1 MIETQSISKEV
12 LAAILKGI
20 DEGIHVV
27 DLNGITIFYNEIAA
41 RHDGLEVSEV
51 IGKPVLKVFP
61 SLDEE
66 TSTLLK
72 VMKTK
77 TPIYNQTQSYV
88 NLHGAQIETIN
99 TTLPITVN
107 GKVAGAVE
115 IAKDYSRLKL
125 LSESLLDLR
134 KKIKQPVKKTGAVN
148 NVQYTFDS
156 LLTINKE
163 MKNIKKEAA
172 KLAKS
177 DSSILVFGESGCGKE
192 LFVQGLHHASSRTEG
207 PFIAQNCAAIPE
219 SLLESILFG
228 TAKGGYTGAVDRPGL
243 FELADGGTLFLDEI
257 HAMPIELQA
266 KLLRVLEDGIVRRVG
281 SPKSSRVNVRV
292 IAAMN
297 IHPVEALEKNQMRK
311 DLFYRL
317 NVLTFGLLPLRERK
331 EDIEFLAHHFIK
343 RFNQVLNKSLS
354 GIGDDVL
361 AFFRQYHWPG
371 NVRELK
377 HTIEYM
383 MNVCEQDFLKA
394 EDLPVIMKQQLQKN
408 IQDFSLNVQ
417 PLKASM
423 EKQEKAL
430 IEKALQET
438 NGNIKKAAKLLE
450 VPRQTLQY
458 KLAKYNI
465 EINKRILVCNT
476 HESAE

>member
-1 MIETQSISKEV
+1 MTETQSISKEV

-27 DLNGITIFYNEIAA
+27 DLDGNTIFYNEIAA

-51 IGKPVLKVFP
+51 IGRPVLKVFP
-61 SLDEE
+61 SLDKE

-77 TPIYNQTQSYV
+77 KPIYNQTQSYV

-99 TTLPITVN
+99 TTLPITVD

-134 KKIKQPVKKTGAVN
+134 KKIKQPVKKKTPVQ
-148 NVQYTFDS
+148 NVQYTLDS
-156 LLTINKE
+156 LLTVNQE
-163 MKNIKKEAA
+163 MQKIKKEAA

-192 LFVQGLHHASSRTEG
+192 LFVQGLHHASSRAAG

-228 TAKGGYTGAVDRPGL
+228 TAKGSYTGAVDRPGL

-281 SPKSSRVNVRV
+281 SPKSTHVDVRV

-297 IHPVEALEKNQMRK
+297 IHPVEALERNQIRT

-317 NVLTFGLLPLRERK
+317 NVLTFGLLPLRDRK
-331 EDIEFLAHHFIK
+331 EDIEFLAHHFM
-343 RFNQVLNKSLS
+343 RGFNQVLDKNLS
-354 GIGDDVL
+354 GIGEDVL

-383 MNVCEQDFLKA
+383 MNVCEDHFLKA
-394 EDLPVIMKQQLQKN
+394 EDLPVIMKQQLQKDE
-408 IQDFSLNVQ
+408 QAVSLKVQ

-423 EKQEKAL
+423 EEQEKAL
-430 IEKALQET
+430 IKKALLET
-438 NGNIKKAAKLLE
+438 NGNIKRAAKLLE

-465 EINKRILVCNT
+465 DINNGSLVCSNY
-476 HESAE
+476 ESAE

>member
-1 MIETQSISKEV
+1 MTETQSISKEV

-27 DLNGITIFYNEIAA
+27 DLNGNTIFYNEIAA
-41 RHDGLEVSEV
+41 RHDGLEISEV
-51 IGKPVLKVFP
+51 IGRSVLKVFP
-61 SLDEE
+61 SLNKE

-77 TPIYNQTQSYV
+77 KPIYNQTQLYV

-99 TTLPITVN
+99 TTLPITVD

-134 KKIKQPVKKTGAVN
+134 KKIKQPVKKTAAIS
-148 NVQYTFDS
+148 NVQYTLDS

-163 MKNIKKEAA
+163 MQNIKKEAA

-177 DSSILVFGESGCGKE
+177 DSPILVFGESGCGKE
-192 LFVQGLHHASSRTEG
+192 LFVQGLHHASSRADG

-228 TAKGGYTGAVDRPGL
+228 TAKGSYTGAVDRQGI

-281 SPKSSRVNVRV
+281 SPKSSQVNVRV
-292 IAAMN
+292 VAAMN
-297 IHPVEALEKNQMRK
+297 IHPMEALEKNQIRT

-317 NVLTFGLLPLRERK
+317 NVLTFGLLPLRDRK
-331 EDIEFLAHHFIK
+331 EDIKFLASHFI
-343 RFNQVLNKSLS
+343 RGFNQVFYKNLS
-354 GIGDDVL
+354 GIREDVL
-361 AFFRQYHWPG
+361 AFFRQYPWPG

-383 MNVCEQDFLKA
+383 MNVCEEDFLRA
-394 EDLPVIMKQQLQKN
+394 EDLPVIMKQQLQKDK
-408 IQDFSLNVQ
+408 QGFSIKVQ
-417 PLKASM
+417 SLKASM
-423 EKQEKAL
+423 EEHEKSL
-430 IEKALQET
+430 IEKALQQT
-438 NGNIKKAAKLLE
+438 SGNIKRAAKLLE

-458 KLAKYNI
+458 KLTKYNI
-465 EINKRILVCNT
+465 KNNDQQPVCSKY
-476 HESAE
+476 ESAE

>member
-1 MIETQSISKEV
+1 MTETQSISKEV
-12 LAAILKGI
+12 LGAILKGI

-27 DLNGITIFYNEIAA
+27 DLNGNTIFYNEIAA

-51 IGKPVLKVFP
+51 IGRPVLKVFP
-61 SLDEE
+61 SLDKE

-77 TPIYNQTQSYV
+77 KPIYNQTQSYV

-99 TTLPITVN
+99 TTLPITVD

-134 KKIKQPVKKTGAVN
+134 KKIKQPVKKKTPVQ
-148 NVQYTFDS
+148 NVQYTLDS
-156 LLTINKE
+156 LLTVNQE
-163 MKNIKKEAA
+163 MQKIKKEAA

-192 LFVQGLHHASSRTEG
+192 LFVQGLHHASSRAAG

-228 TAKGGYTGAVDRPGL
+228 TAKGSYTGAVDRPGL

-281 SPKSSRVNVRV
+281 SPKSTHVDVRV

-297 IHPVEALEKNQMRK
+297 IHPVEALERNQIRT

-317 NVLTFGLLPLRERK
+317 NVLTFGLLPLRDRK
-331 EDIEFLAHHFIK
+331 VDIEFLAHHFM
-343 RFNQVLNKSLS
+343 RGFNQVLEKNLS
-354 GIGDDVL
+354 GIGEDVL

-383 MNVCEQDFLKA
+383 MNVCEDRFLKA

-408 IQDFSLNVQ
+408 DQAVSLKVQ

-423 EKQEKAL
+423 EEQEKAL
-430 IEKALQET
+430 INKALLET
-438 NGNIKKAAKLLE
+438 NGNIKRAAKLLE

-465 EINKRILVCNT
+465 DINNASLVCSNY
-476 HESAE
+476 ESAE

>member
-1 MIETQSISKEV
+1 MTETQSISKEV

-27 DLNGITIFYNEIAA
+27 DLDGNTIFYNEIAA

-51 IGKPVLKVFP
+51 IGRPVLKVFP
-61 SLDEE
+61 SLDKE

-77 TPIYNQTQSYV
+77 KPIYNQTQSYV

-99 TTLPITVN
+99 TTLPITVD

-134 KKIKQPVKKTGAVN
+134 KKIKQPVKKRTPVQ
-148 NVQYTFDS
+148 NVQYTLDS
-156 LLTINKE
+156 LLTVNHE
-163 MKNIKKEAA
+163 MQKIKKEAA

-192 LFVQGLHHASSRTEG
+192 LFVQGLHHASSRAAG

-228 TAKGGYTGAVDRPGL
+228 TAKGSYTGAVDRPGL

-281 SPKSSRVNVRV
+281 SPKSTHVDVRV

-297 IHPVEALEKNQMRK
+297 IHPVEALERNQIRT

-317 NVLTFGLLPLRERK
+317 NVLTFGLLPLRDRK
-331 EDIEFLAHHFIK
+331 EDIEFLAHHFM
-343 RFNQVLNKSLS
+343 RGFNQVLDKNLS
-354 GIGDDVL
+354 GVGEDVL

-383 MNVCEQDFLKA
+383 MNVCEDHFLKA
-394 EDLPVIMKQQLQKN
+394 EDLPVIMKQQLQKDE
-408 IQDFSLNVQ
+408 QAVSLKVQ

-423 EKQEKAL
+423 EEQEKAL
-430 IEKALQET
+430 IKKALLET
-438 NGNIKKAAKLLE
+438 NGNIKRAAKLLE

-465 EINKRILVCNT
+465 DINNGSLVCSNY
-476 HESAE
+476 ESAE

>member
-1 MIETQSISKEV
+1 MLSETQAMSKEV

-27 DLNGITIFYNEIAA
+27 DLDGHTIFYNEIAA
-41 RHDGLEVSEV
+41 KHDGLNVSEV
-51 IGKPVLKVFP
+51 LGKSVLNVFP

-72 VMKTK
+72 VIKTK
-77 TPIYNQTQSYV
+77 KPIYNQLQSYV
-88 NLHGAQIETIN
+88 NVHGVQIETIN
-99 TTLPITVN
+99 TTLPILVN

-125 LSESLLDLR
+125 LSESLLDLQ
-134 KKIKQPVKKTGAVN
+134 KKIKKPAKKTNNIN
-148 NVQYTFDS
+148 NVQYTLDS
-156 LLTINKE
+156 LLTNNKE
-163 MKNIKKEAA
+163 MQKIKNEAA

-177 DSSILVFGESGCGKE
+177 DSPILVFGESGCGKE
-192 LFVQGLHHASSRTEG
+192 LFVQGIHHASSRNNG

-228 TAKGGYTGAVDRPGL
+228 TAKGSYTGAVDRPGL

-266 KLLRVLEDGIVRRVG
+266 KLLRVLEDGVVRRVG
-281 SPKSSRVNVRV
+281 SPKSCQVNVRV

-297 IHPVEALEKNQMRK
+297 IHPGEALEKRK
-311 DLFYRL
+311 IRTDLFYRL
-317 NVLTFGLLPLRERK
+317 NVLTFGLLPLRERV
-331 EDIEFLAHHFIK
+331 EDIEFLSMHFIK
-343 RFNQVLNKSLS
+343 QFNRAFNKNVKGS
-354 GIGDDVL
+354 DAEVNQ
-361 AFFRQYHWPG
+361 FFKGYRWPG

-383 MNVCEQDFLKA
+383 MNVCEKDYLEE
-394 EDLPVIMKQQLQKN
+394 EDLPVMMKQQ
-408 IQDFSLNVQ
+408 IQTHKKDVPARGLSLKTN
-417 PLKASM
+417 LEGL
-423 EKQEKAL
+423 EKEL
-430 IEKALQET
+430 IENALKQT
-438 NGNIKKAAKLLE
+438 DGNIKRAAKLLD

-458 KLAKYNI
+458 KLSKYKI
-465 EINKRILVCNT
+465 RI
-476 HESAE
+476 HEDRDQRGKPLA

>member
-1 MIETQSISKEV
+1 MTETQSISKEV

-27 DLNGITIFYNEIAA
+27 DLDGNTIFYNEIAA

-51 IGKPVLKVFP
+51 IGRPVLKVFP
-61 SLDEE
+61 SLDKE

-77 TPIYNQTQSYV
+77 KPIYNQTQSYV

-99 TTLPITVN
+99 TTLPIAVD

-134 KKIKQPVKKTGAVN
+134 KKIKQPVKKKIPVQ
-148 NVQYTFDS
+148 NVQYTLDS
-156 LLTINKE
+156 LLTVNQE
-163 MKNIKKEAA
+163 MQKIKKEAA

-192 LFVQGLHHASSRTEG
+192 LFVQGLHHASSRAAG

-228 TAKGGYTGAVDRPGL
+228 TAKGSYTGAVDRPGL

-281 SPKSSRVNVRV
+281 SPKSTHVDVRV

-297 IHPVEALEKNQMRK
+297 IHPVEALERNQIRT

-317 NVLTFGLLPLRERK
+317 NVLTFGLLPLRDRK
-331 EDIEFLAHHFIK
+331 EDIEFLAHHFM
-343 RFNQVLNKSLS
+343 RGFNQVLDKNLS
-354 GIGDDVL
+354 GVGEDVL

-383 MNVCEQDFLKA
+383 MNVCEDHFLKA
-394 EDLPVIMKQQLQKN
+394 EDLPVIMKQQLQKDE
-408 IQDFSLNVQ
+408 QAVSLKVQ

-423 EKQEKAL
+423 EEQEKAL
-430 IEKALQET
+430 IKKALLET
-438 NGNIKKAAKLLE
+438 NGNIKRAAKLLE

-465 EINKRILVCNT
+465 DINNGSLVCSNY
-476 HESAE
+476 ESAE